1 MVGQVFTAGDIDYRM
16 FQTIV
21 CRSDLTVDGEVLAP
35 WPPSSLSGRLAGVD
49 DPAPAGVHV
58 DAIVARADALRRQKK
73 TQADRNLDW
82 AQPRRCPRDRRQPA
96 APRHPRPR

>member
-49 DPAPAGVHV
+49 DPAPAG
-58 DAIVARADALRRQKK
+58 R
-73 TQADRNLDW
+73 
-82 AQPRRCPRDRRQPA
+82 PRRCNRGPRRCAAPAEEDSGRSESRLGTAKTVSARSPA
-96 APRHPRPR
+96 ACCAPTPTP

>member
-1 MVGQVFTAGDIDYRM
+1 MAA
-16 FQTIV
+16 
-21 CRSDLTVDGEVLAP
+21 ELALRAAR
-35 WPPSSLSGRLAGVD
+35 WPSMTQRRLA
-49 DPAPAGVHV
+49 VHV

-96 APRHPRPR
+96 APRHPALDEVDHAGGRQPANKPSTS